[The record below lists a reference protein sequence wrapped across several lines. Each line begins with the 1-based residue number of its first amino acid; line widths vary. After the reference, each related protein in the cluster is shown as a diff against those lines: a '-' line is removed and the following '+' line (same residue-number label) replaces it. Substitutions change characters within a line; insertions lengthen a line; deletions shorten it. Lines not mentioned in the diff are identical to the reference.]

1 MTPSKTQVLGRPIT
15 VEPGHFPDTVWSVRE
30 AWIDRVPR
38 AVAMAALLFIV
49 LLIWWSIH
57 HFQIVSRII
66 LPSPQEVG
74 RDIVTVGANIL
85 SGGYMLD
92 ALWMTTK
99 EVLWGFFFAIA
110 IGFSLGVLVGETS
123 FGEKAVLPYL
133 VAIDTMPKVAFAPL
147 FLAWL
152 GFGISSKV
160 ALAAF
165 IATFPIVVGTAAGL
179 HAADENAR
187 MMFRTLGASRWQTL
201 FRMKIPSGLP
211 QIFTGLKIGA
221 VGVMA
226 GAITAEFLGGGKGF
240 GELIRVAAS
249 QLQTPRVFSLILYL
263 SVLGFLLF
271 WSVVLIERK
280 LVFWHRSSV
289 TGIDDRR

>member
-49 LLIWWSIH
+49 LMIWWSIH

-99 EVLWGFFFAIA
+99 EVLWGFFFAIV